1 MTDDKRSKG
10 RPTKYT
16 PELIA
21 KAQSFVDRADGL
33 MLISELALE
42 LEVSRDTIREWG
54 TGGAHPD
61 FSVIYEKLNAKQE
74 SMLIRGGLFGDY
86 NANITKMMLG
96 KHGYSDKQDVTS
108 DNKALV
114 GGAPMVIRLVGPD
127 E

>member
-42 LEVSRDTIREWG
+42 LEVSRDT
-54 TGGAHPD
+54 
-61 FSVIYEKLNAKQE
+61 
-74 SMLIRGGLFGDY
+74 GLFGDY